1 MSQSSVDTPSDLTR
15 RFTSPIIHIR
25 VGPQRLT
32 YYVHRD
38 MIALK
43 SSFFREIFQD
53 QDGQDGEGLVF
64 DLDNDEPDL
73 IDLFVRFMYW
83 PGIVLVPE
91 SDGVDFEVRLSML
104 SQLYILGERFRV
116 PRLQSK
122 AVIEAFRLLDTEPD
136 GDNVSERQFLD
147 DLEIRIETISAIYTK
162 TASDKD
168 SFRRLLVTDMA
179 HHWDLYSCRGMMARD
194 DGEDSELCRFIET
207 TPSFA
212 GDLFWYLEKL
222 KTAKFG
228 LPVGIRISDIE
239 RCRS

>member
-1 MSQSSVDTPSDLTR
+1 
-15 RFTSPIIHIR
+15 
-25 VGPQRLT
+25 
-32 YYVHRD
+32 

-43 SSFFREIFQD
+43 SSFFRETFQD
-53 QDGQDGEGLVF
+53 QDGQDGGLVL

-91 SDGVDFEVRLSML
+91 SNGVDFEVRLSML
-104 SQLYILGERFRV
+104 SQLYILGERFGV

-122 AVIEAFRLLDTEPD
+122 AVIEAFRLLDTERD
-136 GDNVSERQFLD
+136 GDNVSERQFLE

-168 SFRRLLVTDMA
+168 SFRRLLVTNMA
-179 HHWDLYSCRGMMARD
+179 HRWDLYSRRGMVAHD
-194 DGEDSELCRFIET
+194 GGEDSELSRFIEA
-207 TPSFA
+207 TPGFA
-212 GDLFWYLEKL
+212 EDLLWYLENS
-222 KTAKFG
+222 KTAEFG

-239 RCRS
+239 KCRS